1 MKRIVSLVIVLG
13 VLLCSAGCSQQDNA
27 PEKTPTVPSPTPTVT
42 SSIIIDSDDSNSK
55 TGERI
60 ETVVGSLP
68 EDIREDRCELYLQ
81 VLEDL
86 WNVDSGLNDGIKQF
100 GIDLSNLSHLNNAEK
115 KKVMQDFSDK
125 HDLPYLKGTWEELC
139 EQGYIDKENL
149 VWEDG
154 LFFSIE
160 TIEDAVWNLYNI
172 RAGEQPPELTAF
184 NAHKW
189 RSGLGAYFFGQC
201 AAQKN
206 ADGRWAYTIGQEAVS

>member
-1 MKRIVSLVIVLG
+1 MKRIIYLITVLVFLF
-13 VLLCSAGCSQQDNA
+13 CSAGCSQQDNA
-27 PEKTPTVPSPTPTVT
+27 PEKTPAAPSSAPSVT
-42 SSIIIDSDDSNSK
+42 SSATIDSDDGNSK
-55 TGERI
+55 TDESNATI
-60 ETVVGSLP
+60 VGSLP

-86 WNVDSGLNDGIKQF
+86 WNVDSGLNNGIKQI

-115 KKVMQDFSDK
+115 EKVMKDFSDK
-125 HDLPYLKGTWEELC
+125 HGLPYLKGTWEELC

-160 TIEDAVWNLYNI
+160 TIEDAAWNLYDI
-172 RAGEQPPELTAF
+172 KPGEQPPELTAF

-201 AAQKN
+201 SAQKN
-206 ADGRWAYTIGQEAVS
+206 ADGRWAYTVGQEAIS